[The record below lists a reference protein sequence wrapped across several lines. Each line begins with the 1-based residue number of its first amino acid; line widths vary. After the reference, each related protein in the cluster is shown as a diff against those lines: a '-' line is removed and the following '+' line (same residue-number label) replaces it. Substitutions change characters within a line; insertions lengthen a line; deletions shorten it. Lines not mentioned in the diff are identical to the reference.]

1 MGGKICAP
9 LKGGPVENDFATI
22 EKEFK
27 SCAKALDQVSCDD
40 YQGIINALK
49 MLEKRKHVSV
59 EIL

>member
-1 MGGKICAP
+1 

-40 YQGIINALK
+40 YQGIINALIHGT
-49 MLEKRKHVSV
+49 LNT
-59 EIL
+59 